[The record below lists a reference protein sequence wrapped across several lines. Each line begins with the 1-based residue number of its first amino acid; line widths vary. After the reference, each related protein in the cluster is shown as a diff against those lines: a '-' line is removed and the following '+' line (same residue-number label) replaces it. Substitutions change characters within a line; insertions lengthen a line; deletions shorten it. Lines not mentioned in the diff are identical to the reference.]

1 VLSEQ
6 VEQLV
11 KLTIGV
17 HHPLIEIKTNGLFI
31 SHTHKEIV
39 PTLVHFLTAVGR

>member
-1 VLSEQ
+1 
-6 VEQLV
+6 
-11 KLTIGV
+11 LTIGV

-31 SHTHKEIV
+31 SHTHTHTHTHKEIV